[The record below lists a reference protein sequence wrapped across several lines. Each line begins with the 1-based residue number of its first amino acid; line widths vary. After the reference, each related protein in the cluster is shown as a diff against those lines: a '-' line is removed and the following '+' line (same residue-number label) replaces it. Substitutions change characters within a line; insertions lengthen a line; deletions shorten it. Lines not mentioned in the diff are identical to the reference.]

1 MKEMIFR
8 FVVGGTAVCFFSALG
23 DILKPKSFAGLLGA
37 APSVALATLSL
48 TLIKDGHAY
57 AQLEVRSMVL
67 GGIAFFLYAWL
78 VAWLLVRN
86 HSVRKRF
93 SVLAVASSS
102 LVVWITAALGL
113 FYIALRR

>member
-48 TLIKDGHAY
+48 TLIKEGHAY
-57 AQLEVRSMVL
+57 AQLEARSMVL
-67 GGIAFFLYAWL
+67 GGFAFFLYAWL

-86 HSVRKRF
+86 PSVSKRF
-93 SVLAVASSS
+93 SVLAVVSSS
-102 LVVWITAALGL
+102 LVVWVAAALGL
-113 FYIALRR
+113 FYIVLRR

>member
-48 TLIKDGHAY
+48 TLLADGKNY
-57 AQLEVRSMVL
+57 AQIEARSMVL
-67 GGIAFFLYAWL
+67 GGFAFFVYAAF

-86 HSVRKRF
+86 ESVRKRF
-93 SVLAVASSS
+93 SVLTIASSS
-102 LVVWITAALGL
+102 LLVWFSVALGV
-113 FYIALRR
+113 FYAASRR

>member
-8 FVVGGTAVCFFSALG
+8 FVVGGAAVCFFAALG

-48 TLIKDGHAY
+48 TLMKEGHVY
-57 AQLEVRSMVL
+57 AQLEARSMVL
-67 GGIAFFLYAWL
+67 GGFAFFLYAWS

-86 HSVRKRF
+86 RSVRQRF
-93 SVLAVASSS
+93 SVLAIASSS
-102 LVVWITAALGL
+102 LALWVAASLGFL
-113 FYIALRR
+113 YIAIRR